1 MLLFL
6 PQQWCFFAWNLWWE
20 DSLPLCQW
28 WTAAI
33 TWFEAHGRNKE
44 GFLPFLQVQLL
55 LLPLSQPQISFASLL
70 FPQIVNLCINP
81 KDWILSYWSTA
92 AHGFA
97 SYERGVEE
105 VAGFISLYPAP
116 SLPHE
121 LLVGGHGKRLPCCL
135 GPPVTLNCNA
145 SPHRTFKNLLT
156 L

>member
-81 KDWILSYWSTA
+81 KDWILSYWSHSSSWLCFIWERSWGSCRVHFFIPCPQSSSWA
-92 AHGFA
+92 LGGGPWEKIALLSRA
-97 SYERGVEE
+97 SGD
-105 VAGFISLYPAP
+105 SKLQ
-116 SLPHE
+116 
-121 LLVGGHGKRLPCCL
+121 C
-135 GPPVTLNCNA
+135 
-145 SPHRTFKNLLT
+145 
-156 L
+156 